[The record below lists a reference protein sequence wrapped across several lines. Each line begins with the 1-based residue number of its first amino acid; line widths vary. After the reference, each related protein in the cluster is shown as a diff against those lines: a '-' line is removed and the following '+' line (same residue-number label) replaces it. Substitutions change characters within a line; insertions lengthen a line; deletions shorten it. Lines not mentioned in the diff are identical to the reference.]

1 VNLGKGLGR
10 ALGGMA
16 VAAAA
21 NVHAASLNPGD
32 VLTLDAG
39 VAVHEAGDYLVDVSS
54 GSWFAIDMNANR
66 KIAGSEK
73 TALSQGTT
81 GIVIGLATAAGASH
95 VGTPTAGDTNAI
107 TAPWEFFG
115 NTGSDFTSVGIT
127 GSTEAGLDFSGWSL
141 TFAGVAYEMG
151 SGAWES
157 GFTDGVANF
166 AWDGSYGSRY
176 TLDYA
181 ATVPYDNSGPVTGFG
196 SVEYRLHLEGT
207 VQAVPEASSW
217 GMMLAG
223 LGLVGLAV
231 RCRMRRPD
239 SQRG

>member
-1 VNLGKGLGR
+1 MSFKKVFQAMGSVVIVG
-10 ALGGMA
+10 ATSA
-16 VAAAA
+16 
-21 NVHAASLNPGD
+21 HAASLNPGD

-39 VAVHEAGDYLVDVSS
+39 VAVYDASGYQADVSP
-54 GSWFAIDMNANR
+54 GSWFALDMNANW
-66 KIAGSEK
+66 KIGGSEK

-81 GIVIGLATAAGASH
+81 GLVIGQATAAGASH
-95 VGTPTAGDTNAI
+95 AGGLLPGDANAI

-115 NTGSDFTSVGIT
+115 NTGSDFTTAGIT

-141 TFAGVAYEMG
+141 TFVGVVYEMG
-151 SGAWES
+151 SGAWGS

-166 AWDGSYGSRY
+166 AWDGTYGSRY

-181 ATVPYDNSGPVTGFG
+181 AAVPYDNSGPVTGFG
-196 SVEYRLHLEGT
+196 TVEYRLHLEGT
-207 VQAVPEASSW
+207 VQAVPEASTW

-231 RCRMRRPD
+231 RRRRRAD
-239 SQRG
+239 